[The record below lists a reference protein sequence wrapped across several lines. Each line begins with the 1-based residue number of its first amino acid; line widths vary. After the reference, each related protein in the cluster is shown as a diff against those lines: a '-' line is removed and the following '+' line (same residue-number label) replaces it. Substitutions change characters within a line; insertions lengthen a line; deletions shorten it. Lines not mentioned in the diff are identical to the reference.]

1 MTTVAFLGLG
11 VMGSAMAA
19 NLVKQGFAV
28 QGWNRTPD
36 RPTVAIARAA
46 GVQIVPDLTQAV
58 AGALAVFTC
67 LGNGEDVAAV
77 VARALPAIAPT
88 APIVDCSTIGPLAA
102 QQIATRLAPSG
113 HVFVDAP
120 MSGGDVGARE
130 GTLTF
135 MVGGDPGA
143 IAQVEPYLRAMGRAV
158 HVCGPVGA
166 GQAVKLCNQ
175 VLAALNTLAVAEALT
190 LAVKLNLDPHQV
202 VAACSG
208 GAAGSWALQNL
219 GPRMVNR
226 DFAPGFSVDNLVKD
240 LRLVQ
245 AAAEGL
251 ALPGLA
257 LVTQTYQNL
266 QAAGKGALG
275 TQAVGDNLKSVG

>member
-1 MTTVAFLGLG
+1 MAAIAFLGLG

-28 QGWNRTPD
+28 QGWNRTPA

-46 GVQIVPDLTQAV
+46 GVTIAPDVTQAV
-58 AGALAVFTC
+58 TGAAAVFTC
-67 LGNGEDVAAV
+67 LGNGEDVATV
-77 VARALPAIAPT
+77 VQRALPAIASGI
-88 APIVDCSTIGPLAA
+88 PIVDCSTIGPTVA
-102 QQIATRLAPSG
+102 QQIAAQLAPSG
-113 HVFVDAP
+113 HVFIDAP
-120 MSGGDVGARE
+120 MSGGDVGARN

-135 MVGGDPGA
+135 MVGGNPTA
-143 IAQVEPYLRAMGRAV
+143 IALVEPYLRAMGQAV

-175 VLAALNTLAVAEALT
+175 VLAALNTLAVAEALA
-190 LAVKLNLDPHQV
+190 LATKLHLDPHQV
-202 VAACSG
+202 VAVCSG
-208 GAAGSWALQNL
+208 GAAGSWSLQNL

-240 LRLVQ
+240 LQLVQ

-266 QAAGKGALG
+266 QADGKGALG
-275 TQAVGDNLKSVG
+275 TQAVGDNLEGVG

>member
-19 NLVKQGFAV
+19 NLGKQGFAV
-28 QGWNRTPD
+28 RGWNRTPE

-46 GVQIVPDLTQAV
+46 GVQIVPDLNQAV
-58 AGALAVFTC
+58 TGAAVVFTC

-77 VARALPAIAPT
+77 VEGALPAIAPT

-102 QQIATRLAPSG
+102 QQIATQLAPSG

-135 MVGGDPGA
+135 MVGGDPRA

-190 LAVKLNLDPHQV
+190 LAAKLNLDLHQV
-202 VAACSG
+202 IAVCSG
-208 GAAGSWALQNL
+208 GAAASWALQNL

-257 LVTQTYQNL
+257 LVTQTYENL
-266 QAAGKGALG
+266 QAAGQGAWG
-275 TQAVGDNLKSVG
+275 TQAVGDNLKGVE